1 MVSLHMFQSVF
12 ISLNS
17 ILQFSVSCTH
27 FVKFMP
33 RYFILVDGMVSGTVF
48 EFQLPIFYILLIH
61 RKNHMS
67 VCIVG
72 QKVHSGFLVYCYGKP
87 WTFWPTH
94 YIYMCVC
101 VCVCVCVCIQWEQWE
116 QFYLAT
122 LLNWLLVLVVFFFGS
137 FIRISCINNHIIFHS
152 VPFMLMWFLQFGYWK
167 HELFAP
173 LWHQGIVLS
182 DVSWWLSPA
191 R

>member
-17 ILQFSVSCTH
+17 ILQFSVSCTY

-67 VCIVG
+67 VCICMCVLLAKKFIQVFWYTVMGNLELSGQPTIYVCVRVCVG
-72 QKVHSGFLVYCYGKP
+72 VR
-87 WTFWPTH
+87 
-94 YIYMCVC
+94 VC
-101 VCVCVCVCIQWEQWE
+101 VCVFSE
-116 QFYLAT
+116 
-122 LLNWLLVLVVFFFGS
+122 NN
-137 FIRISCINNHIIFHS
+137 FI
-152 VPFMLMWFLQFGYWK
+152 
-167 HELFAP
+167 
-173 LWHQGIVLS
+173 
-182 DVSWWLSPA
+182 
-191 R
+191 